1 MTIKAITHR
10 CCRSVRSAPVQTVLV
25 LNVAVY
31 VALKA
36 LWLVGGESGIFDR
49 TVNATVAENSFVDML
64 AHPWSV
70 VTYAFVHLDFLHLLV
85 NMLWFACFASV
96 ICAVRDSHKVWWI
109 YLTGAVAGALAC
121 MTVGGITYGA
131 TRMTGASAAVM
142 CILGA
147 ALAYAPRHRVKV
159 ALIGGVPLA
168 VVAAVGGLCL
178 FTETGI
184 SMAAHVA
191 GLATGV
197 VWGLSWRRS
206 QRQVRRMTRE
216 AMIRES
222 ARKALLDKA
231 RTLGYASLSQT
242 ERIQLFDMSNGF
254 KKD

>member
-1 MTIKAITHR
+1 MTIKAIIHKS
-10 CCRSVRSAPVQTVLV
+10 CRSVQSAPLQMVLV
-25 LNVAVY
+25 LNVAIY

-49 TVNATVAENSFVDML
+49 AVNATVIENSFAGML

-70 VTYAFVHLDFLHLLV
+70 ATYAFVHLDFLHLLV

-96 ICAVRDSHKVWWI
+96 ICSVRDRSNVWWL

-121 MTVGGITYGA
+121 MAVGGITFGL
-131 TRMTGASAAVM
+131 TRMAGASAAVM

-147 ALAYAPRHRVKV
+147 TLAYAPRYRIKV
-159 ALIGGVPLA
+159 ALIGDVPLV

-178 FTETGI
+178 FTETGV

-191 GLATGV
+191 GLAAGII
-197 VWGLSWRRS
+197 WGLSWRRS
-206 QRQVRRMTRE
+206 QRQVRRVTRE
-216 AMIRES
+216 AMVRES

-254 KKD
+254 EKD